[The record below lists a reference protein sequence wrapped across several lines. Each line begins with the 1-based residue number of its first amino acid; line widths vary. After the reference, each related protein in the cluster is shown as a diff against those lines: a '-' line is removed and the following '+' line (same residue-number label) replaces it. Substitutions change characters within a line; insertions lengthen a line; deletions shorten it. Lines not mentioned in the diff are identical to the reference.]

1 MRRNKTETTS
11 VGICI
16 GTDVLEYLG
25 ILEADYGCSRS
36 FLINYI
42 IRRHAEQSIGVEDSR
57 GESEPVHQLAPV
69 IEM

>member
-16 GTDVLEYLG
+16 GTDVLEYLRV
-25 ILEADYGCSRS
+25 LEADYGCSRS

-42 IRRHAEQSIGVEDSR
+42 IRRHAEQALGIAGTT
-57 GESEPVHQLAPV
+57 GEAEPNHQLAPV
-69 IEM
+69 IQM

>member
-25 ILEADYGCSRS
+25 SLEAAYGCSRS

-42 IRRHAEQSIGVEDSR
+42 IRRHAERELQVDGAT
-57 GESEPVHQLAPV
+57 GEADPNYQLAPV